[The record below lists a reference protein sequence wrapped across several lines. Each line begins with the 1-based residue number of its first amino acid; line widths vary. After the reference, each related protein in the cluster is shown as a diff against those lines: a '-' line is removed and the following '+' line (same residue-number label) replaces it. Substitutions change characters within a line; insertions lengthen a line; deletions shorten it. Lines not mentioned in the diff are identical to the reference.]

1 MSKKSGPR
9 DSSHRDSSENKS
21 QRNESRAEKGSSNT
35 KYLMNSKAE
44 SKADFSEPS
53 TSPSKKKQEKQIGR
67 GPSKSIDLGA
77 TGVDSAIKA
86 AERTRPAKRYK
97 DSGSDAHPAGN
108 YCSANKHEPC
118 GDAPRFSP
126 EQIRQFISNAEAHAN
141 GTATKS
147 AGKKTEVPQVAQT
160 VHIAQSSDLQNLG
173 QDLQNAGRDKQKSA
187 VQYQVTA
194 HESFSPKHQSADH
207 AASAKTEHA
216 VVAKTEHPIPAKSEH
231 TISAKSQQNET
242 NRVTADKQTGT
253 ENQKINRSGR
263 SFSSPEYDIH
273 QDSLDFYQAH
283 KKAFQTAD
291 QRFQNLPP
299 SAQLA
304 PGEHRQEGQ
313 RAEPISVGNQN
324 NRPEVIERRPTE
336 RTHPYFAINGQLAK
350 ENSIFNP
357 PAGEYRLTSIDKLDF
372 DRHPEALRL
381 DIPESRILTHV
392 PAISADQ
399 MLHQA
404 ERIAGG
410 LPAVP
415 RPGEI
420 LDAVEAMM
428 EHDPATKELEQT
440 QEEHDSRHLVML
452 LDGKRR
458 GILFPIKRGEQQS
471 GDGIITGISKIFLPS
486 GNFKFIRE
494 GKFSAKFEFPDIK
507 GIIAKFKSNLQNKS
521 GAKNEQQIIEP
532 QKNMPETKAEDW
544 QPVPTRTVVNPE
556 QAGSLVVKNLK
567 PGAAEPEPLA
577 AQLIKQQKTKQ
588 QEIKKQEGKEPR
600 PESKTGNKDPYQGKL
615 PEIKMTYAKG
625 QPATK
630 DFTNLKPPEKTGAA
644 QPAET
649 SKETSDE
656 QPTRIRDIY
665 AKFDIQLPRKKLKPE
680 ITESGTYKII
690 PNQSSQKMQAVSDDA
705 INAPFETASS
715 IFTEEGDPRNPEN
728 KPFPK
733 SAATSE
739 EPRQSYVVKQGETVE
754 YISVAELQ
762 DASLAPLIR
771 EINHILLDQFYD
783 HANQQPVS
791 VLPTG
796 LLILLP
802 NKKDIIAFRLK
813 VARNRNS

>member
-1 MSKKSGPR
+1 MSKKSAPGDGSRKEVSDNSNQSKTDSPR
-9 DSSHRDSSENKS
+9 NRTKSNLSDSN
-21 QRNESRAEKGSSNT
+21 SNRPKT
-35 KYLMNSKAE
+35 
-44 SKADFSEPS
+44 DFSEPL

-67 GPSKSIDLGA
+67 APGKATDLGA

-97 DSGSDAHPAGN
+97 DSSSDAHPAGN
-108 YCSANKHEPC
+108 YCSAKKHEPC
-118 GDAPRFSP
+118 SSPPRFTA
-126 EQIRQFISNAEAHAN
+126 EQVRQFISNAEASAN
-141 GTATKS
+141 GTATKND
-147 AGKKTEVPQVAQT
+147 GKKADVPQMAQT
-160 VHIAQSSDLQNLG
+160 VHIAQSNDLQNLG

-194 HESFSPKHQSADH
+194 HESFSPKHQSVEH
-207 AASAKTEHA
+207 AASAKADHA
-216 VVAKTEHPIPAKSEH
+216 VSTKADH
-231 TISAKSQQNET
+231 TVSAKSQQNET
-242 NRVTADKQTGT
+242 NRVSADNQTST

-263 SFSSPEYDIH
+263 SFSSPDYDIH

-304 PGEHRQEGQ
+304 TGEHHQVGQ
-313 RAEPISVGNQN
+313 RAEPISFRNQEYS
-324 NRPEVIERRPTE
+324 PKVIESRTAE
-336 RTHPYFAINGQLAK
+336 RIHPYFAINGQLAK

-440 QEEHDSRHLVML
+440 QEEHDSRHMVML

-521 GAKNEQQIIEP
+521 VAKNEQQIIEP

-649 SKETSDE
+649 NKETSDE

-733 SAATSE
+733 SSGTSE